1 MKKILALLLA
11 LCMIFALAAC
21 GEAKTEE
28 PKAEDTTPAEEAAP
42 AEEATEEAAPA
53 EETTEETTEVAMNV
67 ALVTD
72 VGNIDD
78 KSFNQGAW
86 EGVVAFCEAK
96 GLKQG
101 EGYDYYRPSEDS
113 TEARVE
119 TINTAIK
126 NGANVVVCPGYL
138 FEDAIFTVQND
149 NPDVM
154 FLLLDGEPH
163 SADYATYETAAN
175 THNILYQEE
184 QAGFFAGYAAVKDGY
199 KNLGFLGGMAVP
211 AVVRYGYGF
220 VQGAN
225 AAAEEMG
232 IADEVS
238 VKYWYCGGFAP
249 TDDIQIKMAGWFTD
263 GTEIVFAC
271 GGGIYL
277 SAVAAATAADG
288 KVIGVDV
295 DQSAESE
302 CIVTS
307 AMKGLSN
314 SVVLALEDLW
324 NNNGKWSEAYAG
336 QTAVLGVAD
345 DCVGLPTA
353 EGSWRLNTFT
363 VDEYNALFEQVK
375 NGEITISNDTTVEP
389 TVAIA
394 VDYNA

>member
-1 MKKILALLLA
+1 MK
-11 LCMIFALAAC
+11 
-21 GEAKTEE
+21 
-28 PKAEDTTPAEEAAP
+28 
-42 AEEATEEAAPA
+42 
-53 EETTEETTEVAMNV
+53 V

-86 EGVVAFCEAK
+86 EGVVAFCEGK

-119 TINTAIK
+119 TINTAIN
-126 NGANVVVCPGYL
+126 NGANVIVCPGYL

-149 NPDVM
+149 NANVM

-199 KNLGFLGGMAVP
+199 KSLGFLGGMAVP

-225 AAAEEMG
+225 VAAEEMG
-232 IADEVS
+232 IADKVS

-249 TDDIQIKMAGWFTD
+249 NDDIKTKMAGWYTD

-277 SAVAAATAADG
+277 SAVAAATAANG

-295 DQSAESE
+295 DQSAESD

-314 SVVLALEDLW
+314 SVILALEDLW
-324 NNNGKWSEAYAG
+324 NNNGVWSADYAG
-336 QTAVLGVAD
+336 KTAVLGAAD
-345 DCVGLPTA
+345 ECVGLPTA
-353 EGSWRLNTFT
+353 EGSWRLTTFT

-375 NGEITISNDTTVEP
+375 AGSVTISNDTTVEP
-389 TVAIA
+389 TVSIA

>member
-1 MKKILALLLA
+1 MKKIIALLMVLA
-11 LCMIFALAAC
+11 MVVAVVAC
-21 GEAKTEE
+21 KS
-28 PKAEDTTPAEEAAP
+28 TTPAGNDSAA
-42 AEEATEEAAPA
+42 
-53 EETTEETTEVAMNV
+53 MKV

-86 EGVVAFCEAK
+86 EGVVAFCEGK

-119 TINTAIK
+119 TINTAIN
-126 NGANVVVCPGYL
+126 NGANVIVCPGYL

-149 NPDVM
+149 NANVM

-199 KNLGFLGGMAVP
+199 KSLGFLGGMAVP

-225 AAAEEMG
+225 KAAEEMG
-232 IADEVS
+232 IADQVN

-249 TDDIQIKMAGWFTD
+249 NDDIKTKMAGWYTD

-277 SAVAAATAADG
+277 SAVAAATAANG

-295 DQSAESE
+295 DQSAESD

-314 SVVLALEDLW
+314 SVILALEDLW
-324 NNNGKWSEAYAG
+324 NNNGVWSADYAG
-336 QTAVLGVAD
+336 KTAVLGAAD
-345 DCVGLPTA
+345 ECVGLPTA
-353 EGSWRLNTFT
+353 EGSWRLTTFT

-375 NGEITISNDTTVEP
+375 AGSVTISNDTTVEP
-389 TVAIA
+389 TVSIA